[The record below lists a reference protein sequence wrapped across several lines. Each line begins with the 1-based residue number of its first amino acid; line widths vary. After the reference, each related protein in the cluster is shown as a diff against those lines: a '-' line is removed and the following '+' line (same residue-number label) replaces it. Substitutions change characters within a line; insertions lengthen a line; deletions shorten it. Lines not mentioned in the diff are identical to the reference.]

1 MSRRRVADRSPG
13 RVYQALPRD
22 SDTTYVTLPKK
33 YFSLLVLAA
42 SLTFLIPQQA
52 QAARHMELAL
62 QDDAV
67 LLQKLYYNQDL
78 ALRQIHALGVRHIR
92 ANLLWTRVLPGWEA
106 NRRFQPHTLH
116 YDWSQYDQL
125 IDAAARYGMSV
136 QLTVAGPAP
145 AWATGNHVVGVYK
158 PKSAKFGA

>member
-1 MSRRRVADRSPG
+1 MS
-13 RVYQALPRD
+13 
-22 SDTTYVTLPKK
+22 YVTLPRK
-33 YFSLLVLAA
+33 YFSLLALAV
-42 SLTFLIPQQA
+42 SLLLVAPPHA
-52 QAARHMELAL
+52 HAARNMELAL

-125 IDAAARYGMSV
+125 TDAPARYGMSV
-136 QLTVAGPAP
+136 HLTVAGPPP

-158 PKSAKFGA
+158 PKSA